1 MTSVIAFSQI
11 QPRRFF
17 QKLPLQ
23 ANFYPMPSMAYIQ
36 DSQYRLTLH
45 TAQALG
51 VSSLASGENKSLFVV
66 NYQKISSAKMERT
79 LLYCVFNVVCIDKY
93 RPNNNIRNKNFCN
106 IYMLYI
112 KSCDSSLYEGSCSVT
127 A

>member
-51 VSSLASGENKSLFVV
+51 VSSLASGENKIAFCRKLPKNIIRKNGKDLIV
-66 NYQKISSAKMERT
+66 
-79 LLYCVFNVVCIDKY
+79 LCI
-93 RPNNNIRNKNFCN
+93 
-106 IYMLYI
+106 
-112 KSCDSSLYEGSCSVT
+112 
-127 A
+127 